1 MSASAKTAGA
11 VGVSL
16 SAIVVLVATQGEGLF
31 ATMTAGFNWL
41 MLVVEKMPIG
51 VASFFVAIVMGVS
64 VMGALRR
71 WIPESKRNDLMH
83 LRLAFI
89 EAAAALAAF
98 FTVWVQ
104 QKSLM
109 STMFAVIA
117 GLSIS
122 IVFRLCAAMWDVI
135 CERIRTK

>member
-1 MSASAKTAGA
+1 MSAPAKTAGA

-16 SAIVVLVATQGEGLF
+16 SALVVLVATQGEGLF
-31 ATMTAGFNWL
+31 ATLTAGFNWL
-41 MLVVEKMPIG
+41 MLVVDKMPIG
-51 VASFFVAIVMGVS
+51 VASFFVALVMGVS

-71 WIPESKRNDLMH
+71 WIPDTKRNDLMH

-89 EAAAALAAF
+89 EAASALAAF
-98 FTVWVQ
+98 FTVWAQ

-109 STMFAVIA
+109 STLFAVIA

-122 IVFRLCAAMWDVI
+122 IVFRLCAALWDLIYKKV
-135 CERIRTK
+135 RQ